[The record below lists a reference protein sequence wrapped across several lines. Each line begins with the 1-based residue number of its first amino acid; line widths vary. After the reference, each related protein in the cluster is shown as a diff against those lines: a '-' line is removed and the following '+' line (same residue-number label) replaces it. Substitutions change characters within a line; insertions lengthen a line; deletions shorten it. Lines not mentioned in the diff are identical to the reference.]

1 MTINAIPNNME
12 KCMAVMLGRNLVFI
26 DSFQFLSQSLE
37 NLKYTSEIFQAKAL
51 DLMSQKGVYPYDSMD
66 RFEKFNDTKLP
77 SKEQLFSQLN
87 NEQIADDD

>member
-1 MTINAIPNNME
+1 
-12 KCMAVMLGRNLVFI
+12 MAVTLGRNLVFI
-26 DSFQFLSQSLE
+26 DSFQFLSQSLEKLVSNLPEE

-51 DLMSQKGVYPYDSMD
+51 DLMSQKGVYPYDCMD

-87 NEQIADDD
+87 NEQITDDD